1 MWNTLQIDKL
11 KKLACLAL
19 SGGEWRVTRE
29 RKRGENGGAEAPRL
43 FQFSPFW
50 WTRKGGKSLRLFG
63 HQADP
68 NWAWLSDQQ
77 RQTKLIL
84 LIYHHQKKSKIK
96 TNYDTFFLFFS
107 PRETFEELHL
117 CCAIAKRDGLLK
129 GDHSL
134 ERFWSTALLVV
145 VLQKIPYLT
154 WWIRW
159 YRRWLLVFDH
169 RSRLTVRNNIFFNF
183 VYLLWRQKPTLK
195 IIFGWYI

>member
-29 RKRGENGGAEAPRL
+29 RKRGEK
-43 FQFSPFW
+43 W
-50 WTRKGGKSLRLFG
+50 WRWGTEIISIFTFLMNTEGGKSLRLFG

-96 TNYDTFFLFFS
+96 TNYDTFFF
-107 PRETFEELHL
+107 
-117 CCAIAKRDGLLK
+117 
-129 GDHSL
+129 
-134 ERFWSTALLVV
+134 
-145 VLQKIPYLT
+145 
-154 WWIRW
+154 
-159 YRRWLLVFDH
+159 
-169 RSRLTVRNNIFFNF
+169 IFFASRNIWRIAF
-183 VYLLWRQKPTLK
+183 VLRNRRERGFTQGWSQFREILEYGFAGGGAAENTIFNVMNPMVPTMTTCFRPPFPLDGK
-195 IIFGWYI
+195 KLCFFF

>member
-29 RKRGENGGAEAPRL
+29 RKRGEK
-43 FQFSPFW
+43 W
-50 WTRKGGKSLRLFG
+50 WRWGTEIISIFTFLMNTEGGKSLRLFG

-96 TNYDTFFLFFS
+96 TNYDTFFYFFRLEKHLKNCICVAQS
-107 PRETFEELHL
+107 QRE
-117 CCAIAKRDGLLK
+117 R
-129 GDHSL
+129 
-134 ERFWSTALLVV
+134 V
-145 VLQKIPYLT
+145 Y
-154 WWIRW
+154 
-159 YRRWLLVFDH
+159 
-169 RSRLTVRNNIFFNF
+169 SRVITV
-183 VYLLWRQKPTLK
+183 
-195 IIFGWYI
+195 